1 MPGVPWTGEAAMP
14 AQDYA
19 PPTITRWGSVADITR
34 GMGNTSSTDDFT
46 CTAGNNTFTGSTGM
60 CPPGQN

>member
-1 MPGVPWTGEAAMP
+1 MP

>member
-1 MPGVPWTGEAAMP
+1 MS

-19 PPTITRWGSVADITR
+19 PPTITLWGSVADITR

-46 CTAGNNTFTGSTGM
+46 CNAGVNTLYGSTGQ
-60 CPPGQN
+60 CPPGQNR